1 MTGGKGGTLL
11 ILIEA
16 PKHDGT
22 RGNKD
27 TALRILNSATEE
39 GGW

>member
-1 MTGGKGGTLL
+1 MTGGKGRTLL
-11 ILIEA
+11 MLNEA
-16 PKHDGT
+16 PNCEGT
-22 RGNKD
+22 WGNKD